1 MTASA
6 SRSVGRAV
14 SSAVP
19 GRYAFHEYPSIP
31 PEVVACLDR
40 PRPKYSSVA
49 TAGPQAER
57 RIEEHQHDRGDQDPN
72 GDVPRPRT
80 HQTKQATFGR
90 HPPKVHVV
98 AAGNQVNERDGR
110 REGEGQQEDAADGVP
125 PGL

>member
-40 PRPKYSSVA
+40 SRPKYSSVA
-49 TAGPQAER
+49 TAGPQAGR
-57 RIEEHQHDRGDQDPN
+57 RIEEHPNHPGHPDPHR
-72 GDVPRPRT
+72 DVRPPPT
-80 HQTKQATFGR
+80 HQTKQTTVARRT
-90 HPPKVHVV
+90 PKGH
-98 AAGNQVNERDGR
+98 QT
-110 REGEGQQEDAADGVP
+110 AAD
-125 PGL
+125 